1 MWQVPRAE
9 QARRFGTAAD
19 LPALS
24 LTLFQVYTSEARWM
38 GEMVK
43 KEAVKN
49 GEK

>member
-9 QARRFGTAAD
+9 QGRRFESAAD
-19 LPALS
+19 LPVLS
-24 LTLFQVYTSEARWM
+24 LTLFQVYTSEARRM

-43 KEAVKN
+43 KEAVKS